1 MDNKVWVINTTNGRV
16 GIEVPELRFK
26 RLWEKKGSKKPID
39 LEILKELIYDPGVEY
54 MFKEGILFIEDMKVK
69 QILGLEPED
78 AKEPENIII
87 LSDTQKKRL
96 LGPAP
101 IQELKDVVKKLSKEQ
116 VKDLVDFAI
125 INEVTNLDKCEFL
138 KSITNIDIIKAIQ
151 LNRQDKEE

>member
-26 RLWEKKGSKKPID
+26 RLWEKKNSKKPID
-39 LEILKELIYDPGVEY
+39 LETLKELIYDPGVEY

-69 QILGLEPED
+69 QMLGLEPED
-78 AKEPENIII
+78 AKEPKNIII

-96 LGPAP
+96 LTLAP
-101 IQELKDVVKKLSKEQ
+101 IQELKDTVKKLSKEQ
-116 VKDLVDFAI
+116 VKNLVDFAI
-125 INEVTNLDKCEFL
+125 MNEVTDLDKCEFL